1 MLMTIIVDSMQE
13 QMNNESRN
21 MGTLIRIQE
30 EILEIKTL

>member
-1 MLMTIIVDSMQE
+1 MTITVDSMQA

-21 MGTLIRIQE
+21 METLLRIQE

>member
-1 MLMTIIVDSMQE
+1 MTIIVDSMQE

-21 MGTLIRIQE
+21 TGTLIRIQE